1 MDCSNDAL
9 VVTPSELATMQTA
22 VAELQHYIQS
32 EAASR
37 GMAYLD
43 VNPPLLALTGTG
55 AIPPIPDLL
64 PALAGGSVGFGP
76 YFSLDGV
83 HPSTLAHQLVADS
96 LVSTVNR
103 FFGTSIP

>member
-1 MDCSNDAL
+1 VADFNAYIS
-9 VVTPSELATMQTA
+9 SQATA
-22 VAELQHYIQS
+22 
-32 EAASR
+32 R

-43 VNPPLLALTGTG
+43 VNPPLLALVGTG
-55 AIPPIPDLL
+55 AIPPIPNIA
-64 PALAGGSVGFGP
+64 PALAGGSVTFGP
-76 YFSLDGV
+76 YFTLDGV